1 MNITYYKTLLLQFL
15 PRIVKIGINLVLG
28 TDTGQH
34 NLYQPR
40 TGSGPVFT
48 NILILRIRIF
58 LRIRKFSYLR
68 IFLFLE
74 KICIHK
80 AILS

>member
-40 TGSGPVFT
+40 TGSEPVLNRYRTGTTRGSTPATKKVLQGFH
-48 NILILRIRIF
+48 IWIF
-58 LRIRKFSYLR
+58 HCL
-68 IFLFLE
+68 
-74 KICIHK
+74 
-80 AILS
+80 